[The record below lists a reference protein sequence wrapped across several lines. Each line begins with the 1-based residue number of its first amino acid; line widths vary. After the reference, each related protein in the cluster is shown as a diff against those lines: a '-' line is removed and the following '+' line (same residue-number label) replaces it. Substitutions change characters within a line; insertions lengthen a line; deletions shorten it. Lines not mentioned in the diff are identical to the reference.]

1 MIKAVL
7 FDYDGVITLDKTG
20 SYTICKYIASAT
32 GIDYELFSHEYK
44 KYNDDLLVGKI
55 SHEQIWNQLCKN
67 INQTISIKYLF
78 ESYKNTPLNNKM
90 IEIVK
95 KIKKN
100 YKTGLITDN
109 KKDRIDAAK
118 IDFQLDQIFDEIVVS
133 GEIGSQKNEEKI
145 FQTAISN
152 LSLKYEECVFIDNQE
167 KNLIIPKKLGMK
179 VIFHDH
185 KENNIKK
192 TLKELKDLGITI

>member
-7 FDYDGVITLDKTG
+7 FDYDGVITLDKSG
-20 SYTICKYIASAT
+20 SYTICKYISSAT
-32 GIDYELFSHEYK
+32 GIDYELFSLEYK
-44 KYNDDLLVGKI
+44 KYNDDLLVGKTT
-55 SHEQIWNQLCKN
+55 HEQIWNQLCKN
-67 INQTISIKYLF
+67 INQNISIKYLF

-95 KIKKN
+95 KLNRN

-118 IDFQLDQIFDEIVVS
+118 NDFQLDKIFDVIVVS
-133 GEIGSQKNEEKI
+133 AEIGSQKNKNKV
-145 FQTAISN
+145 FATAISN
-152 LSLKYEECVFIDNQE
+152 LDLKYEECVFIDNQE
-167 KNLIIPKKLGMK
+167 KNLLIPKKLGMK

-192 TLKELKDLGITI
+192 LLKELKNLGIVI